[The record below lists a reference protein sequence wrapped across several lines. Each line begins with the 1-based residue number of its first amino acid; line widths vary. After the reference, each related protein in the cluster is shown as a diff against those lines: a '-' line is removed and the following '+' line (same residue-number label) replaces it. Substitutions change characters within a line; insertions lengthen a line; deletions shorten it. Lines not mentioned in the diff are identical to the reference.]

1 MSITNNEQEIK
12 CPKCNASISIDDVLT
27 RQIEEKIKKELSQEN
42 KLKEVEIAN
51 QKREL
56 EEQKNKLDEA
66 QKNAQIEVNK
76 KVAEK
81 LITEKAALWKQAQ
94 SEADKQKIGQVKLL
108 EEQIKNQNITEAN
121 TEALK
126 ARVDRQKLEEEKKNL
141 ELEKTKQI
149 DEERKKIEED
159 AFVRATKQNERD
171 AAKLKKQLEES
182 EKEKEADKKM
192 LQEQLAEKEL
202 KLVAAKE
209 NELSL
214 RKEKNKLEA
223 DRQNFELEKQR
234 QLDEERKKISEEAGK
249 KAAEEQQYNIAQLTK
264 KLTDAAKVNDDLR
277 RKLEQGSQQSQGEV
291 LELQL
296 EEILK
301 AEFPYDDIVAVK
313 KGVSGADIVHKVIDK
328 SERLCGQITWEFKK
342 TKAWS
347 DGWVQKLKEDQRAI
361 KADIAVIVSAVLPED
376 VKGFAFRDGIW
387 ICDIKLVTALATA
400 LRMNLV
406 SISHEKTLSVGK
418 NEKMEILYAY
428 LTGVEFKQRV
438 EAIVETFSSMDDGL
452 RKERMAYEKIWSERE
467 KQIRKV
473 ITNTVGMY
481 GDLSGLVSL
490 PQMKV
495 LELSAGDGKEKNI
508 E

>member
-1 MSITNNEQEIK
+1 MPSNEQKIK
-12 CPKCNASISIDDVLT
+12 CPKCNESISIDDVLT
-27 RQIEEKIKKELSQEN
+27 HQIEDKIKKELSQEN
-42 KLKEVEIAN
+42 KLKEDEIAK
-51 QKREL
+51 QKNEL
-56 EEQKNKLDEA
+56 EEQKSKLDEA
-66 QKNAQIEVNK
+66 KKNAQVEVNK

-81 LITEKAALWKQAQ
+81 LATEKVALWKQAQ
-94 SEADKQKIGQVKLL
+94 VEAEKEKMGQVKLL
-108 EEQIKNQNITEAN
+108 EEQIKGQNEKLAEAN

-126 ARVDRQKLEEEKKNL
+126 ARVDRQKLEEEKKNF

-149 DEERKKIEED
+149 EEERKKIEEESF
-159 AFVRATKQNERD
+159 ARATKQNERD
-171 AAKLKKQLEES
+171 SAKLKAQLEEF
-182 EKEKEADKKM
+182 KNEKEADKKM
-192 LQEQLAEKEL
+192 LQEQLDEKDA
-202 KLVAAKE
+202 KLLLAKE
-209 NELSL
+209 NELAL
-214 RKEKNKLEA
+214 RKEKNKLQE

-249 KAAEEQQYNIAQLTK
+249 KAAEEQQYYIAQLNK

-313 KGVSGADIVHKVIDK
+313 KGASGADIVHKVIDK

-361 KADIAVIVSAVLPED
+361 RADLAVIVSAVLPED

-418 NEKMEILYAY
+418 NEKMEVLYAY

-495 LELSAGDGKEKNI
+495 LELPAGDGKEKTTD
-508 E
+508 